1 MDIMEILW
9 RFGWLW
15 SLVLSLLLSWFGWSL
30 GKKFVTHK
38 ACETARQ
45 GDSKA
50 REAREAVL
58 EEQDRRVVEI
68 ATELRAFP
76 PPGETHNLS
85 LQLERL
91 RGEQRTMSVEVK
103 GLRDIL
109 ERVENQVNMIVRGHF
124 KE

>member
-38 ACETARQ
+38 ACEAARQ

-50 REAREAVL
+50 REALEAVL
-58 EEQDRRVVEI
+58 EEHDRRVVEI
-68 ATELRAFP
+68 VTELRAFP

>member
-30 GKKFVTHK
+30 GKKFVAHK

-50 REAREAVL
+50 REALEAVL
-58 EEQDRRVVEI
+58 EEHDRRVVEI
-68 ATELRAFP
+68 VTELRAFP

-91 RGEQRTMSVEVK
+91 RGEQRTMSV
-103 GLRDIL
+103 
-109 ERVENQVNMIVRGHF
+109 
-124 KE
+124 

>member
-50 REAREAVL
+50 REALEAVL
-58 EEQDRRVVEI
+58 EEHDRRVVEI
-68 ATELRAFP
+68 VTELRAFP

-109 ERVENQVNMIVRGHF
+109 ERVENHVNMIVRGHF

>member
-50 REAREAVL
+50 REALEAVL
-58 EEQDRRVVEI
+58 EEHDRRVVEI
-68 ATELRAFP
+68 VTELRAFP